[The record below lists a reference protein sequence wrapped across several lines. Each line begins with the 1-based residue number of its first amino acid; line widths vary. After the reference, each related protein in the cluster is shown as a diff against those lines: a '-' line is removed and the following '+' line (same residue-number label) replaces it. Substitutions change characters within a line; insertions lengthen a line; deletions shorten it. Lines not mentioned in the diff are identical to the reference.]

1 MHDEISQTLLRV
13 ARKDRTALRQL
24 YALAAPKLTGLLMRM
39 LRDKTEVE
47 DALQDV
53 FIRVWD
59 RAPAF
64 HPEKGTGLN

>member
-1 MHDEISQTLLRV
+1 MQDEISEALLGV
-13 ARKDRTALRQL
+13 ARKDRAALRQL

-39 LRDKTEVE
+39 LKEKTEVE

-64 HPEKGTGLN
+64 DPAKGTG